1 MKEDVSKILRSYSK
15 EVIIEWICNSYFL
28 ILARRNIKAELEET
42 RKDFEFNKI
51 DKELTPLLAKQKKL
65 GQKPFTVSVSLE
77 MEKNRKGI
85 KELLDKQVELLGI
98 GD

>member
-15 EVIIEWICNSYFL
+15 EVIIEWLCNSYFL
-28 ILARRNIKAELEET
+28 LLARMDIKAELEET

-51 DKELTPLLAKQKKL
+51 NKELTPLLAKQKKL
-65 GQKPFTVSVSLE
+65 GQKPFTDSVALE
-77 MEKNRKGI
+77 MAKNRKRI
-85 KELLDKQVELLGI
+85 KELLVKQEELLGI